1 MKQDFNSKKYKEQSE
16 FILDIYKILIDDSY
30 WQPLLEKLADYVDKG
45 KACITSRSNNTGYVE
60 GDFFILKTH
69 CISDEFIN
77 KYFVEMQTID
87 SWILTEQLHDI
98 GDVHL
103 SSVGLEFSELEK
115 TKYYQEWLKP
125 QNITNSVRVQ
135 LFKTENYRIVLNVFF
150 DKYTD
155 GVDSLMEDLKTF
167 TPHLSQAV
175 EIWMQSIGS
184 EQKSRNHFFKE
195 KYGLTDREIETVQ
208 TYFINNRKTTAKN
221 LNIEESTVKSLAS
234 DFLENVS
241 EHLAKVKEKMECGTL
256 EEMKRKFNTFSSD

>member
-1 MKQDFNSKKYKEQSE
+1 MKQDFNSKKYKEQSK

-30 WQPLLEKLADYVDKG
+30 WQPLLEKLSNYIDKG

-60 GDFFILKTH
+60 GDFFVLKTH

-87 SWILTEQLHDI
+87 SWIPTEQLHGI

-103 SSVGLEFSELEK
+103 ASVGLEFSELEK
-115 TKYYQEWLKP
+115 TKYYQKWLKP
-125 QNITNSVRVQ
+125 QNITNSVRVK

-155 GVDSLMEDLKTF
+155 GVDRLMEDLKIF

-175 EIWMQSIGS
+175 EIWMKSIGL

-195 KYGLTDREIETVQ
+195 KHKLTDREIEIVQ
-208 TYFINNRKTTAKN
+208 TYSINNRKATAN
-221 LNIEESTVKSLAS
+221 ILNITEDTIKS
-234 DFLENVS
+234 
-241 EHLAKVKEKMECGTL
+241 HLSKIKEKMECETL
-256 EEMKRKFNTFSSD
+256 EEVKRKFNAFSSD